1 MSEQLSLTVRTRAEK
16 GKGAGRR
23 LRGQKMI
30 PGIFYD
36 GKGANIPVVMD
47 DLPFRKL
54 YQKAG
59 SSHVFDLVIENGGKS
74 ETRPSLVWV
83 VQAHPTKNQ
92 VDHVDFYGID
102 PNKPVQVH
110 VAVELT
116 GKAKGTT
123 VGGKLELFRETLAV
137 VCLPAAIPDKIVID
151 VTDLD
156 MNQHVS
162 VKDLVLPEGVKAV
175 FDQNFSV
182 VGVINPAEEEEEE
195 APAAAA
201 AAPAAAPAAE
211 K

>member
-1 MSEQLSLTVRTRAEK
+1 MKEQMSLTVRTRAET

-30 PGIFYD
+30 PGVFYD
-36 GKGANIPVVMD
+36 GKGTNILVVMD

-59 SSHVFDLVIENGGKS
+59 ASRVFDLIIDNNGKT
-74 ETRPSLVWV
+74 ETHPSLVWV
-83 VQAHPTKNQ
+83 VQAHPFKNQ

-102 PNKPVQVH
+102 PNKPVHVH
-110 VAVELT
+110 VAVELV

-123 VGGKLELFRETLAV
+123 VGGKLELYRESLAV
-137 VCLPAAIPDKIVID
+137 VCLPADIPDKIVID
-151 VTDLD
+151 VANLD
-156 MNQHVS
+156 MNQHIS
-162 VKDLVLPEGVKAV
+162 VKDLVMPNGVKAV

-182 VGVINPAEEEEEE
+182 VGVINPVEEEEEE
-195 APAAAA
+195 AAATAEAAPAAAA
-201 AAPAAAPAAE
+201 AE

>member
-1 MSEQLSLTVRTRAEK
+1 MNESLNLTVQARAEK
-16 GKGAGRR
+16 GKGANRR

-30 PGIFYD
+30 PGIFYN
-36 GKGANIPVVMD
+36 GKGANIPVVME

-54 YQKAG
+54 HQKTG
-59 SSHVFDLVIENGGKS
+59 TSRVFDLIIENGDKT
-74 ETRPSLVWV
+74 ETHPSLIWV
-83 VQAHPTKNQ
+83 VQAHPFKKQ

-102 PNKPVQVH
+102 PSKPVQVH
-110 VAVELT
+110 VAVELV

-123 VGGKLELFRETLAV
+123 VGGKLELFRENLAV

-151 VTDLD
+151 VTELD

-162 VKDLVLPEGVKAV
+162 VKDLTLPEGVKAV

-182 VGVINPAEEEEEE
+182 VGVVNPAEEEEES
-195 APAAAA
+195 AD
-201 AAPAAAPAAE
+201 AAAPAAE

>member
-1 MSEQLSLTVRTRAEK
+1 MSESVSLTVRTRAER
-16 GKGAGRR
+16 GKGANRR

-30 PGIFYD
+30 PGVFYD

-47 DLPFRKL
+47 DMPFRKL
-54 YQKAG
+54 HQQTG
-59 SSHVFDLVIENGGKS
+59 TSRVFDLVIDNGGKT
-74 ETRPSLVWV
+74 ETHPSLIWV
-83 VQAHPTKNQ
+83 VQAHPFKKQ

-110 VAVELT
+110 VAVELV

-123 VGGKLELFRETLAV
+123 VGGKLELFRENLAV
-137 VCLPAAIPDKIVID
+137 VCLPANIPDKIVID
-151 VTDLD
+151 VTNLD

-162 VKDLVLPEGVKAV
+162 VKDLVLPEGVRAV

-182 VGVINPAEEEEEE
+182 VGVVNPAEEEEEVAE
-195 APAAAA
+195 TAAA
-201 AAPAAAPAAE
+201 AAPE